1 MVALPN
7 KLAAAKYDRRHPE
20 ESLLFRTVQCY
31 WPLFLNEQKRVGKI
45 LPHFIKDEFQ
55 DFLKCGI
62 AEHGFVRTYCH
73 ECRYPGIVAFSCKRR
88 GFCPS
93 CCARRMNIEAAHLV
107 DTVLPE
113 VSYRQWVLS
122 FPFKLRFL
130 MARSQELTN
139 KALKIYTQS
148 IQLFQ
153 SRRAKRGGLGHCETG
168 VITFIQR
175 FGSALNLNIH
185 FHSLIPDGVFL
196 ESEDGYLFY
205 KQGQPTREDLLAI
218 VNKINK
224 KVLKCAEKMGLLGDD
239 CQQSFNEESLMDY
252 ADLSIANKSGFGE
265 RAGKNIRRYG
275 VKRIEVEYDDAYS
288 VNVDGFSLNARV
300 CVSGGDRE
308 KLEKLIRYMARG
320 PVASERLTESFPN
333 QLLYKMKSVW
343 KDGTTHVSFSPLDFI
358 ARLVALIP
366 PPRMNMIRYHG
377 CFAPNFKNRKFLVKK
392 RVVKVAPPS
401 VEAQI
406 SRDLKER
413 LKWASMLKR
422 VFKVDVTV
430 CPRCSGRLEQIA
442 VIKDKATARKIIESL
457 GELTTYKGLETT
469 EDRGPPS
476 EPEVEDN
483 FDQRDPTW

>member
-1 MVALPN
+1 MVALLN
-7 KLAAAKYDRRHPE
+7 ISATAKYDRRHPE
-20 ESLLFRTVQCY
+20 ESLLFRTVQSY
-31 WPLFLNEQKRVGKI
+31 WPVFLYEQKRVGKV
-45 LPHFIKDEFQ
+45 LPHFVKDEFE

-73 ECRYPGIVAFSCKRR
+73 ECRYSGIVAFSCKRR

-130 MARSQELTN
+130 MVRSPELTN

-148 IQLFQ
+148 IQAFQ
-153 SRRAKRGGLGHCETG
+153 KRRAKQSGLGQCETG

-185 FHSLIPDGVFL
+185 FHSLVPDGVFL
-196 ESEDGYLFY
+196 ESEGGYLFCR
-205 KQGQPTREDLLAI
+205 QSEPTRDELLEIAI
-218 VNKINK
+218 KIHK
-224 KVLKCAEKMGLLGDD
+224 KVLKCADGLGLLGNES
-239 CQQSFNEESLMDY
+239 QQSFNEESLADY
-252 ADLSIANKSGFGE
+252 ADLSISNKSGFGE
-265 RAGKNIRRYG
+265 RAGKHIRRYG

-288 VNVDGFSLNARV
+288 VNVEGFSLNARV
-300 CVSGGDRE
+300 CVPSGDRE

-320 PVASERLTESFPN
+320 PIASERLTESFPN

-343 KDGTTHVSFSPLDFI
+343 KDGTTHVRFSPLDFI

-392 RVVKVAPPS
+392 PATKVINPDG
-401 VEAQI
+401 ETLTE
-406 SRDLKER
+406 RNLNER

-422 VFKVDVTV
+422 VFEVDVTV

-457 GELTTYKGLETT
+457 GELTTYKALEITK
-469 EDRGPPS
+469 DRGPPR
-476 EPEVEDN
+476 EPDVEDN